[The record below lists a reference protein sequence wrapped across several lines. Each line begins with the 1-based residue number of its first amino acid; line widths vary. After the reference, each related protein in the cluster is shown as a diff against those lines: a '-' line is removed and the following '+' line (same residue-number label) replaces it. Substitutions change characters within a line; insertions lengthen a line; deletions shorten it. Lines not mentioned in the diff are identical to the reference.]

1 MKNYQFG
8 EDFVWGVATSSYQIE
23 GAARDDGR
31 GASIWDEFCQVPGK
45 VVNGENGDVAC
56 DHYHRLEQDL
66 DMMADLGLK
75 AYRFSIA
82 WPRVQP
88 DGRGAFNA
96 KGLDFYER
104 LVDGLLKR
112 GMQPF
117 ATLYH
122 WDLPA
127 ALQHSQ
133 NGWESRDTAYRFAEY
148 ARKIGQVIG
157 DRVASIAT
165 HNEPWCTAWLGNAT
179 GYFAPGNAT
188 LKQAAEVSHHLML
201 SHGLA
206 LQALRADGVKAPLG
220 IVLNQSPAHGATDSA
235 EDQAAA
241 SLEYS
246 KFVSWY
252 MDPLFK
258 GEYPAEALAFYG
270 ENGPQGVIREG
281 DFDIIRTP
289 MDFLGINYYTRIFA
303 AASGQPRPPGALGFT
318 DMDWEVYPQGLTELL
333 TRLNAEYKLPPVY
346 ITENGCAVKD
356 TLENGRVHDKARIDF
371 YDWHLAALSDAARKG
386 VNVAGYFAWSLMD
399 NFEWASGYDKRFGMV
414 YVDYASQQRTLKD
427 SALWYRD
434 VIAQNTAQHTARASA
449 LET

>member
-1 MKNYQFG
+1 MSTYRFN

-23 GAARDDGR
+23 GAAHEDGR
-31 GASIWDEFCQVPGK
+31 GPSIWDAFCNVPGK

-56 DHYHRLEQDL
+56 NHYHLLEEDL
-66 DMMADLGLK
+66 DLMAELGVK

-88 DGRGAFNA
+88 TGRGAFND
-96 KGLDFYER
+96 KGLAFYER
-104 LVDGLLKR
+104 LVDGLLER
-112 GMQPF
+112 DIQPF

-122 WDLPA
+122 WDLPLS
-127 ALQHSQ
+127 LQHTQ
-133 NGWESRDTAYRFAEY
+133 NGWENRDTAYRFADY
-148 ARKIGQVIG
+148 ARKIGSVLG

-179 GYFAPGNAT
+179 GYFAPGNAD
-188 LKQAAEVSHHLML
+188 LKKAAHVAHHLLL

-220 IVLNQSPAHGATDSA
+220 IVLNQSPADGATDSP

-241 SLEYS
+241 SLEYA
-246 KFVSWY
+246 KFVRWY

-258 GEYPAEALAFYG
+258 GEYPAEALEWYG
-270 ENGPQGVIREG
+270 ANGPQDVILSG
-281 DFDIIRTP
+281 DFDVIGTP
-289 MDFLGINYYTRIFA
+289 MDFLGVNYYTRIFA
-303 AASGQPRPPGALGFT
+303 SASGDKRPPGALGFT

-333 TRLNAEYKLPPVY
+333 TRINADYKLPPIY
-346 ITENGCAVKD
+346 ITENGCAAKD
-356 TLENGRVHDKARIDF
+356 VLANGRVHDAERVRF
-371 YDWHLAALSDAARKG
+371 YDLHLAALSDAVKQG
-386 VNVAGYFAWSLMD
+386 VDVAGYFAWSLMD

-414 YVDYASQQRTLKD
+414 YVDYASQERTLKD

-434 VIAQNTAQHTARASA
+434 VIAQHAGVALAR
-449 LET
+449 

>member
-1 MKNYQFG
+1 MSTYRFK

-23 GAARDDGR
+23 GAAHEDGR
-31 GASIWDEFCQVPGK
+31 GPSIWDTFCSVPGK

-56 DHYHRLEQDL
+56 DHYHRLDQDL
-66 DMMADLGLK
+66 DMMAGLGIK

-88 DGRGAFNA
+88 DGRGAFNE
-96 KGLDFYER
+96 KGLAFYER
-104 LVDGLLKR
+104 LVDGLLER

-122 WDLPA
+122 WDLPL
-127 ALQHSQ
+127 ALQDTQ
-133 NGWESRDTAYRFAEY
+133 NGWESRDTAYRFADY
-148 ARKIGQVIG
+148 ARKIGSVLG
-157 DRVASIAT
+157 DRLASIAT

-179 GYFAPGNAT
+179 GYFAPGNAS
-188 LKQAAEVSHHLML
+188 LKQAAEVSHHLLL

-206 LQALRADGVKAPLG
+206 LQALRAEGVTAPLG
-220 IVLNQSPAHGATDSA
+220 IVLNQSPAHGATDSP

-258 GEYPAEALAFYG
+258 GRYPEEALKWYG
-270 ENGPQGVIREG
+270 ENGPQGVVHDG
-281 DFDIIRTP
+281 DFDIIGTP

-303 AASGQPRPPGALGFT
+303 SASGQKRPPGLLGFT

-333 TRLNAEYKLPPVY
+333 TDLHANFQLPPIY
-346 ITENGCAVKD
+346 ITENGCATKD
-356 TLENGRVHDKARIDF
+356 VLDNGQVHDAGRVRFFDL
-371 YDWHLAALSDAARKG
+371 HLAALSDATQKG
-386 VNVAGYFAWSLMD
+386 VDVAGYFAWSLMD

-414 YVDYASQQRTLKD
+414 HVDYATQQRTPKD
-427 SALWYRD
+427 SAYWYRD
-434 VIAQNTAQHTARASA
+434 VIAQQTGAKTPR
-449 LET
+449 

>member
-1 MKNYQFG
+1 MKNYNFD
-8 EDFVWGVATSSYQIE
+8 ENFVWGVATSSYQIE
-23 GAARDDGR
+23 GAAGDDGR
-31 GASIWDEFCQVPGK
+31 GASIWDEFCKIPGK

-56 DHYHRLEQDL
+56 DHYHRLDQDL
-66 DMMADLGLK
+66 DMMADLGIK

-88 DGRGAFNA
+88 EGKGAFNE
-96 KGLDFYER
+96 KGLAFYDR

-122 WDLPA
+122 WDLPQ
-127 ALQHSQ
+127 ALQAAQ
-133 NGWESRDTAYRFAEY
+133 QGWESRDTAYRFADY
-148 ARKIGQVIG
+148 ARKIGSVLG

-179 GYFAPGNAT
+179 GYFAPGNED
-188 LKQAAEVSHHLML
+188 LKKAANVSHHLLL

-220 IVLNQSPAHGATDSA
+220 IVLNQSPAHGATNSP
-235 EDQAAA
+235 EDLAAA
-241 SLEYS
+241 SLEYA

-252 MDPLFK
+252 MDPIFK
-258 GEYPAEALAFYG
+258 GKYPAEALQWYG
-270 ENGPQGVIREG
+270 DNGPQGVIREG
-281 DFDIIRTP
+281 DFGIIGTP

-303 AASGQPRPPGALGFT
+303 SASGPKRPPGELGFT

-333 TRLNAEYKLPPVY
+333 ARLNAEYTLPPVY
-346 ITENGCAVKD
+346 ITENGCAVND
-356 TLENGRVHDKARIDF
+356 SVVNGRVHDRERIDF
-371 YDWHLAALSDAARKG
+371 YDLHLAALADAASLG
-386 VNVAGYFAWSLMD
+386 VDVAGYFAWSLMD
-399 NFEWASGYDKRFGMV
+399 NFEWASGYAKRFGMV
-414 YVDYASQQRTLKD
+414 HVDYATQKRTLKD

-434 VIAQNTAQHTARASA
+434 VIARHAAQADS
-449 LET
+449 LEA

>member
-1 MKNYQFG
+1 MSTYRFK

-23 GAARDDGR
+23 GAAQEDGR
-31 GASIWDEFCQVPGK
+31 GASIWDAFCSVPGK
-45 VVNGENGDVAC
+45 VVKGENGDVAC

-66 DMMADLGLK
+66 DMMADLGMQ

-88 DGRGAFNA
+88 DGRGAFNE
-96 KGLDFYER
+96 KGLGFYER

-112 GMQPF
+112 GIQPF

-122 WDLPA
+122 WDLPL
-127 ALQHSQ
+127 ALQETQ
-133 NGWESRDTAYRFAEY
+133 NGWENRDTAYRFADY
-148 ARKIGQVIG
+148 ARKIGSVLG

-179 GYFAPGNAT
+179 GYFAPGNES
-188 LKQAAEVSHHLML
+188 LKKAAEVSHHLLL

-220 IVLNQSPAHGATDSA
+220 IVLNQSPAHGATDSP

-241 SLEYS
+241 SLEYA

-258 GEYPAEALAFYG
+258 GEYPAEALQWYG
-270 ENGPQGVIREG
+270 ENGPQEVIRDG
-281 DFDIIRTP
+281 DFDIIGTP
-289 MDFLGINYYTRIFA
+289 MDFLGVNYYTRIFA
-303 AASGQPRPPGALGFT
+303 SASGQKRPPGVLGFT

-333 TRLNAEYKLPPVY
+333 THLNANYKLPPIY
-346 ITENGCAVKD
+346 ITENGCSVADEPNSDGLIDDQPRIGYLDSHIRAV
-356 TLENGRVHDKARIDF
+356 A
-371 YDWHLAALSDAARKG
+371 DAIRAG
-386 VNVAGYFAWSLMD
+386 VDVRGYLVWSLID
-399 NFEWASGYDKRFGMV
+399 NFEWSEGYHQRFGLV
-414 YVDYASQQRTLKD
+414 YVDYVNQRRTPKASYH
-427 SALWYRD
+427 WYRD
-434 VIAQNTAQHTARASA
+434 TIAAARQHAAS
-449 LET
+449 

>member
-1 MKNYQFG
+1 MSTYRFN

-23 GAARDDGR
+23 GAAHEDGR
-31 GASIWDEFCQVPGK
+31 GPSIWDAFCKVPGK

-56 DHYHRLEQDL
+56 DHYHLLEEDL
-66 DMMADLGLK
+66 DLLAELGVN

-88 DGRGAFNA
+88 TGRGAFND
-96 KGLDFYER
+96 KGLAFYDR
-104 LVDGLLKR
+104 LVDGLLER
-112 GMQPF
+112 DIQPF

-122 WDLPA
+122 WDLPLS
-127 ALQHSQ
+127 LQHTQ
-133 NGWESRDTAYRFAEY
+133 NGWESRDTAYRFADY
-148 ARKIGQVIG
+148 ARKIGSVLG

-179 GYFAPGNAT
+179 GYFAPGNAD
-188 LKQAAEVSHHLML
+188 LKKAAHVAHHLLL

-220 IVLNQSPAHGATDSA
+220 IVLNQSPAHGATDSP

-241 SLEYS
+241 SLEYA
-246 KFVSWY
+246 KFVRWY

-258 GEYPAEALAFYG
+258 GEYPAEALEWYG
-270 ENGPQGVIREG
+270 ANGPQEAILSG
-281 DFDIIRTP
+281 DFDVIGTP

-303 AASGQPRPPGALGFT
+303 SASGEKRPPGVLGFT

-333 TRLNAEYKLPPVY
+333 TRINADYKLPPIY
-346 ITENGCAVKD
+346 ITENGCAAKD
-356 TLENGRVHDKARIDF
+356 VLANGRVHDAERVRF
-371 YDWHLAALSDAARKG
+371 YDLHLAALSDAVRQG
-386 VNVAGYFAWSLMD
+386 VDVAGYFAWSLMD

-414 YVDYASQQRTLKD
+414 YVDYASQERTLKD
-427 SALWYRD
+427 SAFWYRD
-434 VIAQNTAQHTARASA
+434 VIAQHAGVAAVR
-449 LET
+449 

>member
-1 MKNYQFG
+1 MSTYRFN

-23 GAARDDGR
+23 GAAHEDGR
-31 GASIWDEFCQVPGK
+31 GPSIWDAFCKVPGK

-56 DHYHRLEQDL
+56 DHYHLLEEDL
-66 DMMADLGLK
+66 DLLAELGVN

-88 DGRGAFNA
+88 TGRGAFNE
-96 KGLDFYER
+96 KGLAFYER
-104 LVDGLLKR
+104 LVDGLLER
-112 GMQPF
+112 DIQPF

-122 WDLPA
+122 WDLPLS
-127 ALQHSQ
+127 LQHTQ
-133 NGWESRDTAYRFAEY
+133 NGWESRDTAYRFADY
-148 ARKIGQVIG
+148 ARKIGSVLG

-179 GYFAPGNAT
+179 GYFAPGNAD
-188 LKQAAEVSHHLML
+188 LKKAAHVAHHLLL

-220 IVLNQSPAHGATDSA
+220 IVLNQSPAHGATDSP
-235 EDQAAA
+235 EDQVAA
-241 SLEYS
+241 SLEYA
-246 KFVSWY
+246 KFVRWY

-258 GEYPAEALAFYG
+258 GEYPAEALEWYG
-270 ENGPQGVIREG
+270 ANGPQEAILSG
-281 DFDIIRTP
+281 DFDVIGTP

-303 AASGQPRPPGALGFT
+303 SASGEKRPPGVLGFT

-333 TRLNAEYKLPPVY
+333 TRINADYKLPPIY
-346 ITENGCAVKD
+346 ITENGCAAKD
-356 TLENGRVHDKARIDF
+356 VLANGRVHDAERVRF
-371 YDWHLAALSDAARKG
+371 YDLHLAALSDAVKQG
-386 VNVAGYFAWSLMD
+386 VDVAGYFAWSLMD

-414 YVDYASQQRTLKD
+414 YVDYASQERTLKD

-434 VIAQNTAQHTARASA
+434 VIAQHAGVAAVR
-449 LET
+449 

>member
-1 MKNYQFG
+1 MSAYRFN

-23 GAARDDGR
+23 GAAHEDGR
-31 GASIWDEFCQVPGK
+31 GASIWDAFCKVPGK

-56 DHYHRLEQDL
+56 DHYHLVEEDL
-66 DMMADLGLK
+66 DLMAELGVK

-88 DGRGAFNA
+88 TGHGAFNDR
-96 KGLDFYER
+96 GLAFYER
-104 LVDGLLKR
+104 LVDGLLAR
-112 GMQPF
+112 DIQPF

-122 WDLPA
+122 WDLPLS
-127 ALQHSQ
+127 LQQVQ
-133 NGWESRDTAYRFAEY
+133 NGWESRDTAYRFADY
-148 ARKIGQVIG
+148 ARKIGSVLG
-157 DRVASIAT
+157 DRVASITT

-179 GYFAPGNAT
+179 GYFAPGNAD
-188 LKQAAEVSHHLML
+188 LKKAAHVAHHLLL

-235 EDQAAA
+235 EDLAAA
-241 SLEYS
+241 SLEYA
-246 KFVSWY
+246 KFVRWY

-258 GEYPAEALAFYG
+258 GEYPAEALQWYG
-270 ENGPQGVIREG
+270 ANGPQDVILEG
-281 DFDIIRTP
+281 DFDVIRTP

-303 AASGQPRPPGALGFT
+303 SASGEKRPPGALGFT

-333 TRLNAEYKLPPVY
+333 TRINADYKLPPIY
-346 ITENGCAVKD
+346 ITENGCATKD
-356 TLENGRVHDKARIDF
+356 VLANGRVHDAERVRF
-371 YDWHLAALSDAARKG
+371 YDLHLAALSDAVQQG
-386 VNVAGYFAWSLMD
+386 VDVAGYFAWSLMD

-414 YVDYASQQRTLKD
+414 HVDYASQQRTLKD

-434 VIAQNTAQHTARASA
+434 VIAQHAGVAAAR
-449 LET
+449 

>member
-1 MKNYQFG
+1 MPTYRFN

-23 GAARDDGR
+23 GAAHEDGR
-31 GASIWDEFCQVPGK
+31 GPSIWDAFCKVPGK

-66 DMMADLGLK
+66 DLMADLGLD

-88 DGRGAFNA
+88 TGRGEFND
-96 KGLDFYER
+96 KGLDFYDR

-112 GMQPF
+112 GIQPF

-122 WDLPA
+122 WDLPLS
-127 ALQHSQ
+127 LQHTQ
-133 NGWESRDTAYRFAEY
+133 NGWENRDTAYRFADY
-148 ARKIGQVIG
+148 ARKIGSVLG

-179 GYFAPGNAT
+179 GYFAPGNAD
-188 LKQAAEVSHHLML
+188 LKKAAHVAHHLLL

-206 LQALRADGVKAPLG
+206 VQALRADGVKASLG

-235 EDQAAA
+235 EDVAAA
-241 SLEYS
+241 SLEYA
-246 KFVSWY
+246 KFVRWY

-258 GEYPAEALAFYG
+258 GEYPAEALEWYG
-270 ENGPQGVIREG
+270 VNGPQDVILNG
-281 DFDIIRTP
+281 DFDVIGTP

-303 AASGQPRPPGALGFT
+303 SASGEKRPPGALGFT

-333 TRLNAEYKLPPVY
+333 TNLNADYKLPPVY
-346 ITENGCAVKD
+346 ITENGCAAKD
-356 TLENGRVHDKARIDF
+356 VLENGRVHDADRVRF
-371 YDWHLAALSDAARKG
+371 YDLHLAALSDAAQKG
-386 VNVAGYFAWSLMD
+386 VDIRGYFAWSMLD

-414 YVDYASQQRTLKD
+414 HVDYATQQRTLKD

-434 VIAQNTAQHTARASA
+434 VIAEHTGVAAA
-449 LET
+449 G